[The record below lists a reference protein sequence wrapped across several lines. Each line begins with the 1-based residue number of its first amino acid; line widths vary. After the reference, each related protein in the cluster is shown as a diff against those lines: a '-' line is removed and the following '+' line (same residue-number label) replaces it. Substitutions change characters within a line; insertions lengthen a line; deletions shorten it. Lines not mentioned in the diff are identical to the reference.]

1 MDAAGHGSYWGSSL
15 YYEMAKEKDRQVAGI
30 LNALAKT
37 KTSSGNVDC
46 QLCPSCFIMLAGEL
60 ESLTYK
66 RTGLLDRPGKAW
78 SQHGGNTRVIA
89 HEVTC

>member
-46 QLCPSCFIMLAGEL
+46 QLCASCFIMLAGEL
-60 ESLTYK
+60 ESITLEQTSDK
-66 RTGLLDRPGKAW
+66 TVVHVDHCLFEL
-78 SQHGGNTRVIA
+78 SI
-89 HEVTC
+89 